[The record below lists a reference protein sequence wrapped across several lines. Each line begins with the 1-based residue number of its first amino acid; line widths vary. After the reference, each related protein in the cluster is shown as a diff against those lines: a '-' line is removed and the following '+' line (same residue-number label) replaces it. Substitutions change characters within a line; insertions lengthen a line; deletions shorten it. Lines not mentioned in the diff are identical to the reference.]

1 MDQQKLSNLKN
12 RGEKMNLKNKMSGI
26 YEKNKMPFIIKVPQT
41 REGMGKKQI
50 FEEIMDEIFPNMV
63 KDIHAQIQ
71 KHHGTPSKINTKKVT
86 FMHIINSMVNRKS

>member
-1 MDQQKLSNLKN
+1 
-12 RGEKMNLKNKMSGI
+12 
-26 YEKNKMPFIIKVPQT
+26 
-41 REGMGKKQI
+41 MGKKQI
-50 FEEIMDEIFPNMV
+50 FEEIIDEIFPNMV